1 MRRALL
7 GIFYTV
13 AAVIVGALAAA
24 IAANVPFLS
33 WLAFGKS
40 IGLPVDTPMVLDLSV
55 VKVAFGFE
63 VGVTVA
69 HILAFIG
76 AFFGYKYTIKAMHL
90 NGKHEGEE

>member
-1 MRRALL
+1 MRRALI

-40 IGLPVDTPMVLDLSV
+40 IGLPVD
-55 VKVAFGFE
+55 E
-63 VGVTVA
+63 
-69 HILAFIG
+69 
-76 AFFGYKYTIKAMHL
+76 
-90 NGKHEGEE
+90 